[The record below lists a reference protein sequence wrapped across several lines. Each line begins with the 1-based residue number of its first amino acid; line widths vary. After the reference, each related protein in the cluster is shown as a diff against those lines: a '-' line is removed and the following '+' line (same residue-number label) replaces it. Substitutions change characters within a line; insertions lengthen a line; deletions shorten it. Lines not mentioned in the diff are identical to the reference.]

1 MLATWIEEETI
12 VSASNDPMG
21 SSQGSAMPS
30 VDKALRALLTLAR
43 AGPAGM
49 SLNELAAALSINKS
63 SLHVTL
69 SALKFRGFISQHS
82 ETGFYVLGSSIH
94 TLYQSY
100 INNLDIIGILRPA
113 VRQLSVTLNEVC
125 HISILDDKEIL
136 YLERIESRK
145 PIQAGTSVGMRIPAP
160 NTAMGRIMLA
170 HRFNGFNEFDAQ
182 FGEGYSQPCVN
193 APESTEE
200 VWQRVLEARHAG
212 YGLDM
217 EENVPGV
224 VAISIAV
231 LDHTGPVA
239 AVSVATLASEI
250 TREGLLVYEPMLR
263 EALSS
268 VVPSPYWLSQPKSAT
283 GL

>member
-1 MLATWIEEETI
+1 MKAPKEPAGPT
-12 VSASNDPMG
+12 
-21 SSQGSAMPS
+21 QGSAMPS
-30 VDKALRALLTLAR
+30 VDKALRALLTLAD
-43 AGPAGM
+43 AGPAGL
-49 SLNELAAALSINKS
+49 SLNELSSALNLNKS

-69 SALKFRGFISQHS
+69 SALKFRGFITQRSD
-82 ETGFYVLGSSIH
+82 TGFYGLGSSIH

-113 VRQLSVTLNEVC
+113 VRQLSVALNEVC

-145 PIQAGTSVGMRIPAP
+145 PIQAGTSVGMRIPAT

-170 HRFNGFNEFDAQ
+170 HRYRAFSELEAK
-182 FGEGYSQPCVN
+182 FGEGYRQPCAN
-193 APESTEE
+193 APASIEG
-200 VWQRVLEARHAG
+200 VWERVREARQAG

-231 LDHTGPVA
+231 LDHSGPVA
-239 AVSVATLASEI
+239 AVSVATLANEI
-250 TREGLLVYEPMLR
+250 TREALLAYEPSLR
-263 EALSS
+263 SALAD
-268 VVPSPYWLSQPKSAT
+268 VVPSPYWLSRPEDT
-283 GL
+283 PRGP

>member
-1 MLATWIEEETI
+1 
-12 VSASNDPMG
+12 
-21 SSQGSAMPS
+21 MPS
-30 VDKALRALLTLAR
+30 VDKALRALLTLAD

-49 SLNELAAALSINKS
+49 SLNELAAALNINKS

-82 ETGFYVLGSSIH
+82 NTGFYGLGSSIH
-94 TLYQSY
+94 TLHQSY

-145 PIQAGTSVGMRIPAP
+145 PIQAGTSVGMRIPAT

-170 HRFNGFNEFDAQ
+170 HRYSACNEFVAK
-182 FGEGYSQPCVN
+182 FGENYSQPCVN
-193 APESTEE
+193 APESIKG
-200 VWQRVLEARHAG
+200 VWRRVCEARQVG

-250 TREGLLVYEPMLR
+250 TQEGLLAYEPMLR

-268 VVPSPYWLSQPKSAT
+268 VVPSPYWLSQPVSAT
-283 GL
+283 SL